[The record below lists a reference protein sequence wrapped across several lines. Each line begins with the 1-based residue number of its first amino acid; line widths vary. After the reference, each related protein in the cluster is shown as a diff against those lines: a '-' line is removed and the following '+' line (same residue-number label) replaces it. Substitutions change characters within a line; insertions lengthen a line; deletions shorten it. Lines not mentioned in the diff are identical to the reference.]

1 MRNLIMGC
9 GAAALVAL
17 AATSEAPIP
26 ARFNLVTSVRVAPAL
41 MSEVGLATWYGSE
54 LEGATASGEEFDSSQ
69 LTAAHRTLPLNSRI
83 KVTNLRNGR
92 AVILRVN
99 DRGPNIAGR
108 LLDVSLAAAQK
119 LGFTN
124 SGRTRVRVT
133 VVGYPKGYVTQ
144 ADSSFVFLPSCAGP
158 AVD

>member
-17 AATSEAPIP
+17 SAASEAPIP
-26 ARFNLVTSVRVAPAL
+26 VRFTLAKSVRVAPAL
-41 MSEVGLATWYGSE
+41 MNEVGLATWYGSE
-54 LEGATASGEEFDSSQ
+54 LEGITANGEEFDSSQ

-108 LLDVSLAAAQK
+108 LLDVSLAAAQR

-124 SGRTRVRVT
+124 AGRTRVRVT
-133 VVGYPKGYVTQ
+133 VVGYPKGYATQ
-144 ADSSFVFLPSCAGP
+144 PDLSFVLLPSCALR
-158 AVD
+158 AVN

>member
-1 MRNLIMGC
+1 MRNVIVGC

-17 AATSEAPIP
+17 SAGTEARIP
-26 ARFNLVTSVRVAPAL
+26 AHFDLLKSARVAPAL
-41 MSEVGLATWYGSE
+41 VSEVGLATWYGTESE
-54 LEGATASGEEFDSSQ
+54 GTTANGEEFDTYQ

-108 LLDVSLAAAQK
+108 MLDVSLAAAGQ
-119 LGFTN
+119 LGFIG
-124 SGRTRVRVT
+124 SGKARVRVT
-133 VVGYPKGYVTQ
+133 VVKYPKGYVAQ
-144 ADSSFVFLPSCAGP
+144 PDSSFVLLPSCAARP
-158 AVD
+158 IQ